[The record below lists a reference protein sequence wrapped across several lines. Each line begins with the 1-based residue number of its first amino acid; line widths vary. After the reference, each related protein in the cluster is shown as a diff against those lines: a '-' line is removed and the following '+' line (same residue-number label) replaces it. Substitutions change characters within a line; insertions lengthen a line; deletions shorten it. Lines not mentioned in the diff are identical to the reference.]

1 MSTPV
6 REGQGLSVSTSV
18 PGPGGLPPW
27 GSAELPAPPPFGFKN
42 LLSVIGPGAI
52 LLATSVGGGE
62 WLVGPATAVKY
73 GTGLMGIATIAIV
86 LQVVFNLEAIRY
98 TLYTGEP
105 IYTGIM
111 RLRPGP
117 GFWAVF
123 YCFIG
128 IFQMAWP
135 ALALSAAATLFSAT
149 TGRLPDGSVDAGTMH
164 LIAWGL
170 ILLSGVLLLFG
181 GTIERMLE
189 YTSWFM
195 LAYIFGFLTIVN
207 VLFVPPAHS
216 LETFSGFF
224 SFAALQGEL
233 DWALLA
239 ALAATAGSGGI
250 GNLTITNWIRDKG
263 FGMGKQVGAIA
274 SAVGGR
280 HTSVSPI
287 GKIFPVT
294 GESLLRWRE
303 WWRYVHA
310 DQVGI
315 WGLFCFIGLFLTVN
329 LATSVIPQGTDM
341 QGLATGSY
349 QAEYMARHMWPGFW
363 YLTLLNGFWILYS
376 THLGNTDILVRTLTD
391 ILWVGRPELRA
402 RFKNRVAL
410 LYYLLLAAFTLWAF
424 YAVTMAGPFTLF
436 KALANVAGLV
446 LTIAGVQVLIVN
458 RTLLPRELRPPL
470 WREALLLACTLFYGF
485 FTVRAAMVWLG

>member
-1 MSTPV
+1 MTTPAGESAPAAAP
-6 REGQGLSVSTSV
+6 RHA
-18 PGPGGLPPW
+18 GGLPAW
-27 GSAELPAPPPFGFKN
+27 GTAELPAPPPFGFRN
-42 LLSVIGPGAI
+42 LLKVVGPGAI

-62 WLVGPATAVKY
+62 WLVGPATTVKY
-73 GTGLMGIATIAIV
+73 GPGLLGIASVAIV
-86 LQVVFNLEAIRY
+86 LQVEFNLEAVRY
-98 TLYTGEP
+98 TLYPGEP

-111 RLRPGP
+111 RLRPGA
-117 GFWAVF
+117 GFWAVV
-123 YCFIG
+123 YSFIG
-128 IFQMAWP
+128 IFQLAWP
-135 ALALSAAATLFSAT
+135 ALALSAAATLFSAA
-149 TGRLPDGSVDAGTMH
+149 TGRLPSGVQDGGTMH
-164 LIAWGL
+164 VISWGM
-170 ILLSGVLLLFG
+170 ILVSGAILLFG

-195 LAYIFGFLTIVN
+195 LAYIFTFLVFVN
-207 VLFVPPAHS
+207 VFFVPGAHS
-216 LETFSGFF
+216 LETLRGFA
-224 SFAALQGEL
+224 SFTAFEGEI

-263 FGMGKQVGAIA
+263 FGMGGQVGAIA

-287 GKIFPVT
+287 GKVFPVT
-294 GESLLRWRE
+294 AENLRRWRE

-310 DQVGI
+310 DQAGI

-329 LATSVIPQGTDM
+329 LATSVIPRGTDM
-341 QGLATGSY
+341 QGLATGAY
-349 QAEYMARHMWPGFW
+349 QAEYMARHLWSGFW

-391 ILWVGRPELRA
+391 ILWVGRPRLRE
-402 RFKNRVAL
+402 RFKDRVAL
-410 LYYLLLAAFTLWAF
+410 LYYAVLAGFSVWAM

-458 RTLLPRELRPPL
+458 RKLLPRELRPPL
-470 WREALLLACTLFYGF
+470 WREALLVGCTLFYGF
-485 FTVRAAMVWLG
+485 FTARAIIAWLA

>member
-1 MSTPV
+1 MTSPA
-6 REGQGLSVSTSV
+6 REDEAPS
-18 PGPGGLPPW
+18 GPEARRAGGLPAW
-27 GSAELPAPPPFGFKN
+27 GTAELPAPPPFGFRN
-42 LLSVIGPGAI
+42 LLRVIGPGAV

-73 GTGLMGIATIAIV
+73 GTGLMGIASIAIL

-111 RLRPGP
+111 RLRPGA
-117 GFWAVF
+117 GFWAVV

-135 ALALSAAATLFSAT
+135 ALALSAAATLFSAA
-149 TGRLPDGSVDAGTMH
+149 TGRLPDGALDAGEMH
-164 LIAWGL
+164 FIAWGL
-170 ILLSGVLLLFG
+170 ILISGALLLFG

-189 YTSWFM
+189 YASWFM
-195 LAYIFGFLTIVN
+195 LAYIFGFLLLVN
-207 VLFVPPAHS
+207 VLVVPASHS
-216 LETFSGFF
+216 LATLGGFF
-224 SFAALQGEL
+224 SFGGMQGEM

-263 FGMGKQVGAIA
+263 FGMGKQVGAIS

-287 GKIFPVT
+287 GKVFTVT
-294 GESLLRWRE
+294 PENLGRWRE

-329 LATSVIPQGTDM
+329 LATSVIPRGTDM
-341 QGLATGSY
+341 QGLATGAY
-349 QAEYMARHMWPGFW
+349 QAEYMARHIWPGLW
-363 YLTLLNGFWILYS
+363 YLTLLNGFWILFS
-376 THLGNTDILVRTLTD
+376 THFGNTDILVRTLTD
-391 ILWVGRPELRA
+391 ILWVGRPELRE
-402 RFKNRVAL
+402 RFKGRVAL
-410 LYYLLLAAFTLWAF
+410 LYYTLLAAFTLWAF

-446 LTIAGVQVLIVN
+446 LTIAGLQVLIVN

-470 WREALLLACTLFYGF
+470 WREGMLLACTLFYGF
-485 FTVRAAMVWLG
+485 FTVRAAMAWIG

>member
-1 MSTPV
+1 MSSPAREDAPV
-6 REGQGLSVSTSV
+6 APPV
-18 PGPGGLPPW
+18 PHAGGLAPW
-27 GSAELPAPPPFGFKN
+27 GTAELPAPPPFGARN
-42 LLSVIGPGAI
+42 LLKVVGPGAV

-73 GTGLMGIATIAIV
+73 GTGLFGIATVAIL
-86 LQVVFNLEAIRY
+86 LQVVFNLEAARY

-111 RLRPGP
+111 RLRPGA
-117 GFWAVF
+117 GFWAVV

-128 IFQMAWP
+128 IFQLAWP
-135 ALALSAAATLFSAT
+135 ALALSAAATLFSAA
-149 TGRLPDGSVDAGTMH
+149 TGRLPSGVSDGGTMH
-164 LIAWGL
+164 LIAWAV
-170 ILLSGVLLLFG
+170 ILLSGALLLFG
-181 GTIERMLE
+181 GTVERMLE

-195 LAYIFGFLTIVN
+195 LAYIFAFLVFVN
-207 VLFVPPAHS
+207 VFFVPGAHS
-216 LETFSGFF
+216 LETFRGFF
-224 SFAALQGEL
+224 SFTAFEGEI

-263 FGMGKQVGAIA
+263 FGMGAQVGAIA

-280 HTSVSPI
+280 HTSVSPV
-287 GKIFPVT
+287 GKVFPVT
-294 GESLLRWRE
+294 AENLRRWRE
-303 WWRYVHA
+303 WLRYLHA

-315 WGLFCFIGLFLTVN
+315 WGFFCLIGLFLTVN
-329 LATSVIPQGTDM
+329 LATSVIPRGTDM
-341 QGLATGSY
+341 QGLATGAY
-349 QAEYMARHMWPGFW
+349 QAEYMARHIWSGFW

-391 ILWVGRPELRA
+391 ILWVGRPKLRA
-402 RFKNRVAL
+402 RLRDRVGL
-410 LYYLLLAAFTLWAF
+410 LYYLLLAAFSAWAL

-446 LTIAGVQVLIVN
+446 LAIAGVQVLIVN
-458 RTLLPRELRPPL
+458 RTLLPRELQPPL
-470 WREALLLACTLFYGF
+470 WREALLVGCTLFYGF
-485 FTVRAAMVWLG
+485 FTARAIAAWLS